1 MTSSRLSTSAKSL
14 NITHVDNP
22 SPNLPFSLMHIIQ
35 EEIGLPIFSS
45 QTGAGTGDD
54 SHKVFTIGPLPPGF
68 GMTLGNAMRR
78 VLLSSLPGAAITSMR
93 MTGVM
98 HEYSTVK
105 GILESG
111 IDIALN
117 LKSLQLRKFNKDSE
131 VITLKGKGPGTLT
144 AKDIQVSS
152 DIEVLNPDHEI
163 LTLEK
168 GGEVEMSITVEK
180 GVGYSPAS
188 DRNKKSNEPGLIHID
203 AIFSPV
209 TRVQFEVEAA
219 RVGQRTDLEKL
230 SLDVQTN
237 GSLTA
242 EEAVQFASQLLKS
255 YFEYFGSSEK
265 VVESDFIADFSR
277 TGAQISDEGES
288 APIKE
293 SYTPIEILN
302 FSPRTLNALINAGV
316 GSIEQLTKC
325 SVAGLSNFRGFGAKA
340 LDEVNDTLAERGLA
354 LSADDEK

>member
-1 MTSSRLSTSAKSL
+1 
-14 NITHVDNP
+14 
-22 SPNLPFSLMHIIQ
+22 MHIIQ

-45 QTGAGTGDD
+45 QGASGGAGDD
-54 SHKVFTIGPLPPGF
+54 SHKVFSIGPLPPGF

-78 VLLSSLPGAAITSMR
+78 VLLSSLPGAAVTSMR
-93 MTGVM
+93 YKGVQ
-98 HEYSTVK
+98 HEYTTVK
-105 GILESG
+105 GVRESG
-111 IDIALN
+111 IDIGLN
-117 LKSLQLRKFNKDSE
+117 LKELKLRKFNKGSE
-131 VITLKGKGPGTLT
+131 VVTLKGKGPVTLF
-144 AKDIQVSS
+144 AKDLQVSS
-152 DIEVLNPDHEI
+152 DIEVLDPDLEL

-168 GGEVEMSITVEK
+168 GGEIELSITVEK

-209 TRVQFEVEAA
+209 LKVRFTVEAA
-219 RVGQRTDLEKL
+219 RVGQRTDLERL
-230 SLDVQTN
+230 QLDVQTN

-255 YFEYFGSSEK
+255 YFEYFGSNDK
-265 VVESDFIADFSR
+265 VVESDFIADFTR
-277 TGAQISDEGES
+277 TGTSIVTGDDDS
-288 APIKE
+288 APVKE

-325 SVAGLSNFRGFGAKA
+325 TEAALSNFRGFGAKA
-340 LDEVNDTLAERGLA
+340 LDEVKDTLAERGLK
-354 LSADDEK
+354 LSNEDDK